1 MKRFHSI
8 SSQRTQL
15 LIGLLI
21 GLFVLTQTSINSS
34 EDIAKD
40 NQEES
45 NHSSTTEQTK
55 VSEAITSSGL
65 QINLGFQSFLLQE
78 LVLDTRGV
86 DTKSSLEVLVASI
99 EEVLKVLLRRIIS
112 PNAP

>member
-1 MKRFHSI
+1 M
-8 SSQRTQL
+8 SQRAQL

-21 GLFVLTQTSINSS
+21 GLFVLTQTSITSG
-34 EDIAKD
+34 EHTTKD

-45 NHSSTTEQTK
+45 NSSSTTEQTK

-78 LVLDTRGV
+78 LVRDIKGM
-86 DTKSSLEVLVASI
+86 DTKSSLEALISPMK
-99 EEVLKVLLRRIIS
+99 EVLNVLLRRIIS